1 MKTGIDYY
9 PEQRSKS
16 AIQRDAELMSKTG
29 IKLVRMG
36 EKSWCKFEPHNNNF
50 CFEWF
55 DEIISVFSRYGIGIV
70 LRIPA
75 NLLSGLNRKQK
86 AYASILLKFFSIQ
99 AVLQMNL
106 QNIIH
111 RTRQLQEYI
120 LNVILIYVTVRTA
133 VQNLYNG
140 LKTDM
145 IILQISTMLSE
156 VLLTELNIPT
166 GNRLRKKR
174 KKVRH

>member
-1 MKTGIDYY
+1 MNHLQ
-9 PEQRSKS
+9 PEALYFFSYKLLKYRKLRNYGNLFFFNHAPLSVKS
-16 AIQRDAELMSKTG
+16 YAITKY
-29 IKLVRMG
+29 
-36 EKSWCKFEPHNNNF
+36 
-50 CFEWF
+50 
-55 DEIISVFSRYGIGIV
+55 IIVII
-70 LRIPA
+70 
-75 NLLSGLNRKQK
+75 
-86 AYASILLKFFSIQ
+86 LKFFSIQ

-120 LNVILIYVTVRTA
+120 LNVILIYATVRTA